1 MARRPC
7 DNLRDSF
14 IRAFHHDDEDLSIVR
29 HLGTQSWNSQGRDS
43 FPGIGP
49 KSAGLVGLMSSS
61 LRHLRNAAIFLI
73 VVNSIA
79 VLGYMSAGWTFLEA
93 VYMAIITVFG
103 VGFGEVKPV
112 DSDSLRFFT
121 ILFIFF
127 GCTGYIYIGSAL
139 VQFLVEGQIE
149 QTLGKRRMSKTLE
162 SLNGHTIICGFG
174 RVGQML
180 AAELAAVAHPFV
192 VIETNENRLEKID
205 QHGYLRVDGDATQE
219 SALKAAGIERAANI
233 AVVIPSD
240 AVNVF
245 ITLSA
250 RTLNADLEIIARGLA
265 VTTEAKLR
273 QAGANRVIMAEHIGA
288 ERIAGL
294 ILRPALGQLI
304 REDQGLGHIQGEL
317 AELGIQI
324 EELQITPDC
333 RLVDRTLAD
342 LEMTGSSA
350 FLIVKIIRADGQQI
364 HRPGLETKILAGD
377 TMLMLCHR
385 GSRLAFAGL
394 FSDGHPGG
402 PCGSGTVADHPG

>member
-1 MARRPC
+1 
-7 DNLRDSF
+7 
-14 IRAFHHDDEDLSIVR
+14 
-29 HLGTQSWNSQGRDS
+29 
-43 FPGIGP
+43 
-49 KSAGLVGLMSSS
+49 MSSS
-61 LRHLRNAAIFLI
+61 LRHLRNAAIFLF
-73 VVNSIA
+73 VVNSVA
-79 VLGYMSAGWTFLEA
+79 VVGYMIAGWTFLES

-112 DSDSLRFFT
+112 DSDALRFFT

-149 QTLGKRRMSKTLE
+149 QKLGKRRMSKSLE
-162 SLNGHTIICGFG
+162 SLSGHTIICGFG

-180 AAELAAVAHPFV
+180 ATELASAGHPFV
-192 VIETNENRLEKID
+192 VIESNEGRSEKIEKL
-205 QHGYLRVDGDATQE
+205 GYLHIDGDATLE
-219 SALKAAGIERAANI
+219 SSLSHAGIESASTI

-250 RTLNADLEIIARGLA
+250 RTLNPDLEIIARGLA
-265 VTTEAKLR
+265 VSTEVKLR

-294 ILRPALGQLI
+294 ILRPSLGHLI
-304 REDQGLGHIQGEL
+304 SEDQGLGHIQDEL

-324 EELQITPDC
+324 EELDVSPEC
-333 RLVDRTLAD
+333 RLVDRPLSD

-350 FLIVKIIRADGQQI
+350 FLIVKIIRKDGRQI
-364 HRPGLETKILAGD
+364 HRPGLETKLLAGD
-377 TMLMLCHR
+377 TILMLCHR
-385 GSRLAFAGL
+385 GTRPAFADL
-394 FSDGHPGG
+394 FSKVDPK
-402 PCGSGTVADHPG
+402 